1 MNKTILSLALVLT
14 SACSGGAAFRPPAVP
29 LVSCDP
35 FFSVW
40 SAADTLTEKETTH
53 WAGAKQ
59 PISITLTADGKTWRL
74 CGLEPQ
80 TIPALPQTGVK
91 VMPLQTRYTFAGSG
105 LRVSLVFSTAKLTDD
120 LDVFS
125 RPVTYVTA
133 YVEGAKKWNLNATIS
148 PALATNND
156 KAQMVTNRC
165 TVAGLPAISIGR
177 KEQRPLAYSGDRVRC
192 DWGYAW
198 LVGPSKVAA
207 TSAALPQSGGKG
219 MVAESHFLLAY
230 DDVKA
235 IQFFGDDLPAWWRRD
250 GLSFTAMLEKAEAE
264 RPALL
269 KKMDAFD
276 AELYADLVKVGGEKY
291 AKLAS
296 LAYRQTFAAC
306 KLAADKNNQPL
317 YFSKEQDSNGCIG
330 TVDILYPQSPQMLFA
345 SPTLMR
351 AMLAP
356 VLVYASHPRWP
367 WPFAPH
373 DLGQYPLANQQRY
386 GGGEK
391 SRNESLLMPVE
402 ESGNMII
409 CLAALAHA
417 EGTAEFASYWWPTVT
432 KWAEYLAK
440 FGFDPGNQ
448 LCTDDFAGHLAHNAN
463 LAAKSIVALACYARL
478 AEALGHAD
486 VAAKYGRMAKDM
498 VPKWMEAAKGG
509 AEGAYR
515 LAYDRPGTWSMK
527 YNLVWDKV
535 LGLGLF
541 PQSVFDAEADAYCRL
556 ARTYGLPLD
565 NRRTWTKTD
574 WELWCSAF
582 TDRRECFDAI
592 VDRVYR
598 FANETPS
605 RVAFSDWYWTD
616 SSKYVHFI
624 GRSVIGGVYM
634 PMLRDGAIWRK
645 YAARDKAKTGVY
657 APLKEQA
664 RCKVIAPE
672 GRKSADIVWKYT
684 FANPPYGWEKPEF
697 DDSGWQTGAGGF
709 GAPGTPGASV
719 RTKWNTKNVWLR
731 RHVRLDAVPAEPFL
745 SLHHDD
751 DTKVWFNGVL
761 AGDFHGYSCDYEQRK
776 VSAAAAKA
784 LKVGDNVIASIT
796 YQDYGGQYIDYGIS
810 ECSDEEDAFNLASFN
825 IRCPSPSDTG
835 ARNWTNRFP
844 YVVKV
849 IKDRAFDIVG
859 MQELAPKQRA
869 YLDGALGDGWARVG
883 IGRLPDDKGESMSI
897 YYRRDRFECLGTDT
911 FWLSETPRTPGS
923 RSWDTACPRICT
935 WGLFRDKRT
944 GRKFRY
950 YNTHLDHVSNEARVK
965 GMRMILAEMRRL
977 SQGETVF
984 LTGDM
989 NAHYK
994 HVPAEDRARLEA
1006 GGGPV
1011 IDDPETIAG
1020 PIAAALHTLYDT
1032 RLRSE
1037 TPHEGPLFTFSG
1049 YRPSNVCL
1057 IDFIFAT
1064 GNVRVLRHVTC
1075 NERPDG
1081 FHPSD
1086 HDAVMA
1092 RLVIK

>member
-1 MNKTILSLALVLT
+1 MNKTILSFVAVLA
-14 SACSGGAAFRPPAVP
+14 SACSGFAAFRPPAVP

-40 SAADTLTEKETTH
+40 SAADKLTEKDTTH
-53 WAGAKQ
+53 WAGANQ

-80 TIPALPQTGVK
+80 SIPALPQTGVK
-91 VMPLQTRYTFAGSG
+91 VMPLQTRYAFAGNG
-105 LRVSLVFSTAKLTDD
+105 LRVSLTFSTAKLSDD

-133 YVEGAKKWNLNATIS
+133 YVEGAKEWKLNATIS

-198 LVGPSKVAA
+198 LVGPSAA
-207 TSAALPQSGGKG
+207 KDGEA
-219 MVAESHFLLAY
+219 HFLLAY

-264 RPALL
+264 RAALL

-276 AELYADLVKVGGEKY
+276 AELYADLVKIGGEKY
-291 AKLAS
+291 AALAS

-330 TVDILYPQSPQMLFA
+330 TVDILYPQSPQMLFV

-367 WPFAPH
+367 WSFAPH

-391 SRNESLLMPVE
+391 GKKEGLLMPVE

-409 CLAALAHA
+409 CLAALAQI
-417 EGTAEFASYWWPTVT
+417 EGTAEFASYWWSTVT

-478 AEALGHAD
+478 AEALGYDD
-486 VAAKYGRMAKDM
+486 VAAKYAKMAKDM
-498 VPKWMEAAKGG
+498 VPKWMEVAKGG

-527 YNLVWDKV
+527 YNLVWDRV

-541 PQSVFDAEADAYCRL
+541 PQSVFDAEANAYCRL
-556 ARTYGLPLD
+556 ARPFGLPLD
-565 NRRTWTKTD
+565 NRKLWTKTD
-574 WELWCSAF
+574 WEIWCASF

-605 RVAFSDWYWTD
+605 RVAFSDWYWTHN
-616 SSKYVHFI
+616 SKHVHFI
-624 GRSVIGGVYM
+624 GRSVIGGVFM
-634 PMLRDGAIWRK
+634 PMLRDGAMWKK
-645 YAARDKAKTGVY
+645 YASRDKAKTGVY
-657 APLKEQA
+657 APLKEKA
-664 RCKVIAPE
+664 RA
-672 GRKSADIVWKYT
+672 
-684 FANPPYGWEKPEF
+684 
-697 DDSGWQTGAGGF
+697 
-709 GAPGTPGASV
+709 
-719 RTKWNTKNVWLR
+719 
-731 RHVRLDAVPAEPFL
+731 
-745 SLHHDD
+745 
-751 DTKVWFNGVL
+751 
-761 AGDFHGYSCDYEQRK
+761 
-776 VSAAAAKA
+776 
-784 LKVGDNVIASIT
+784 
-796 YQDYGGQYIDYGIS
+796 
-810 ECSDEEDAFNLASFN
+810 SDEEDAFNLASFN
-825 IRCPSPSDTG
+825 IRCPSPSDTE
-835 ARNWTNRFP
+835 NHFWSNRFP
-844 YVVKV
+844 YVVQV
-849 IKDRAFDIVG
+849 INNRRFDIVG
-859 MQELAPKQRA
+859 MQELAPKQRK
-869 YLDGALGDGWARVG
+869 YLDEALGDGWGRIG
-883 IGRLPDDKGESMSI
+883 IGRLPEDKGESMTI
-897 YYRRDRFECLGTDT
+897 YYRKDRFECLDTDT
-911 FWLSETPRTPGS
+911 FWLSETPREPGS
-923 RSWDTACPRICT
+923 VSWNTACPRICT

-950 YNTHLDHVSNEARVK
+950 YNTHLDHISNEARVN
-965 GMRMILAEMRRL
+965 GMRIILSEMRRL

-994 HVPAEDRARLEA
+994 HVPAEDRTRLEA

-1011 IDDPETIAG
+1011 IDDPETIGG
-1020 PIAAALHTLYDT
+1020 PIAAVLHTLYDT

-1081 FHPSD
+1081 IHPSD

-1092 RLVIK
+1092 RLVIR

>member
-1 MNKTILSLALVLT
+1 MNRLNVAMCATTAAFFSTTCGLAAQSV
-14 SACSGGAAFRPPAVP
+14 AAFRPPAVP

-40 SAADTLTEKETTH
+40 SAADTLTGKETTH
-53 WAGAKQ
+53 WAGAEQ

-74 CGLEPQ
+74 CGAEPSSV
-80 TIPALPQTGVK
+80 PALPQTGVE
-91 VMPLQTRYTFAGSG
+91 VMPLQTRYAFEGG
-105 LRVSLVFSTAKLTDD
+105 GIRVKLVFSTAKLVED

-133 YVEGAKKWNLNATIS
+133 RVEGAKEWKLGAAIS
-148 PALATNND
+148 PALATNDD

-165 TVAGLPAISIGR
+165 TVAGLPAMSIGR
-177 KEQRPLAYSGDRVRC
+177 AEQRPLAYSGDRVRC

-198 LVGPSKVAA
+198 LVGPG
-207 TSAALPQSGGKG
+207 SAKDGEA
-219 MVAESHFLLAY
+219 HFLLAY

-235 IQFFGDDLPAWWRRD
+235 VQFFGDDLPAWWRRD

-264 RPALL
+264 RASIL
-269 KKMDAFD
+269 KRLDAFD
-276 AELYADLVKVGGEKY
+276 AEFHADLVKTGGEKY

-306 KLAADKNNQPL
+306 KLAADRNNQPL

-330 TVDILYPQSPQMLFA
+330 TVDILYPQSPQMLLV

-391 SRNESLLMPVE
+391 GKNESLLMPVE

-409 CLAALAHA
+409 CLAALAQA

-478 AEALGHAD
+478 AETLGRTD
-486 VAAKYGRMAKDM
+486 VAAKYAALAKDM
-498 VPKWMEAAKGG
+498 VPKWMDAAKGG
-509 AEGAYR
+509 AEGSYR

-527 YNLVWDKV
+527 YNLVWDRV

-541 PQSVFDAEADAYCRL
+541 PQSVFDAEANAYCRL
-556 ARTYGLPLD
+556 AHPFGLPLD

-574 WELWCSAF
+574 WELWCAAF

-598 FANETPS
+598 FADETPS

-616 SSKYVHFI
+616 NSKYVHFI
-624 GRSVIGGVYM
+624 GRSVIGGVFM
-634 PMLRDGAIWRK
+634 PMLRNKAVWSK
-645 YAARDKAKTGVY
+645 YASRDKAKTGVY
-657 APLKEQA
+657 APLKE
-664 RCKVIAPE
+664 RGRHKVIVPE
-672 GRKSADIVWKYT
+672 GRSSSNIKWKYT
-684 FANPPYGWEKPEF
+684 FTEPPAGWEKPEF

-709 GAPGTPGASV
+709 GTDGTPGAAV
-719 RTKWNTKNVWLR
+719 RTEWNTKNIWLR
-731 RHVRLDAVPAEPFL
+731 RHVTLAAAPRNPIL
-745 SLHHDD
+745 SIHHDD
-751 DTKVWFNGVL
+751 DTKVWFNGIL
-761 AGDFHGYSCDYEQRK
+761 AGDYKGYSCDYEPQK
-776 VSAAAAKA
+776 VCDAAAKA
-784 LKVGDNVIASIT
+784 LKKGGNVIASTT
-796 YQDYGGQYIDYGIS
+796 YQNYGGQYIDYGLAV
-810 ECSDEEDAFNLASFN
+810 ENDADAFNLASFN
-825 IRCPSPSDTG
+825 VRCPSPSDKG
-835 ARNWTNRFP
+835 IHFWTNRFP

-849 IKDRAFDIVG
+849 IKDHRFDIVG
-859 MQELAPKQRA
+859 MQELASKQRV
-869 YLDGALGDGWARVG
+869 YLDEALGSGWGRIGV
-883 IGRLPDDKGESMSI
+883 GRLPDDTGESMTI
-897 YYRRDRFECLGTDT
+897 YYRKDRFECLATDT
-911 FWLSETPRTPGS
+911 FWLSETPRVPGS
-923 RSWDTACPRICT
+923 RSWDTACPRCCT

-950 YNTHLDHVSNEARVK
+950 YNTHLDHVSNEARLR
-965 GMRMILAEMRRL
+965 GMQVLLAEMRRL

-994 HVPAEDRARLEA
+994 HVPEADRTRLEA

-1011 IDDPETIAG
+1011 IDAPETIG
-1020 PIAAALHTLYDT
+1020 DPISAALHTLYDT
-1032 RLRSE
+1032 RLKCE
-1037 TPHEGPLFTFSG
+1037 TPHVGPLFTFSG
-1049 YRPSNVCL
+1049 YRPHNSCL
-1057 IDFIFAT
+1057 IDFVFAT
-1064 GNVRVLRHVTC
+1064 GNVRVLRHITC
-1075 NERPDG
+1075 HERPDG
-1081 FHPSD
+1081 VHPSD

-1092 RLVIK
+1092 RMMIR

>member
-1 MNKTILSLALVLT
+1 MKRLNVTVYAAAVAVLSTLDLPAKNVET
-14 SACSGGAAFRPPAVP
+14 FRPPAVP

-53 WAGAKQ
+53 WGGAKQ
-59 PISITLTADGKTWRL
+59 PVSITLTADGKTWRL

-80 TIPALPQTGVK
+80 SIPALPQTGVK
-91 VMPLQTRYTFAGSG
+91 VMPLQTRYAFEGSG
-105 LRVSLVFSTAKLTDD
+105 IRVLLVFSTPKLTDD

-125 RPVTYVTA
+125 SPVTYVTA
-133 YVEGAKKWNLNATIS
+133 RVQGAKTWKLDASIS
-148 PALATNND
+148 PALATNDD

-165 TVAGLPAISIGR
+165 TVAGLPAMSIGR
-177 KEQRPLAYSGDRVRC
+177 AEQRPLAYSGDRVRC

-198 LVGPSKVAA
+198 LVGPSEAKDGEA
-207 TSAALPQSGGKG
+207 
-219 MVAESHFLLAY
+219 HFLLAY
-230 DDVKA
+230 DDIKA
-235 IQFFGDDLPAWWRRD
+235 IQFFGDDLSAWWRRD

-264 RPALL
+264 RTAIL
-269 KKMDAFD
+269 KRLDAFD
-276 AELYADLVKVGGEKY
+276 QEMYDDLLNVGGEKY

-306 KLAADKNNQPL
+306 KLAADRNNQPL

-330 TVDILYPQSPQMLFA
+330 TVDILYPQSPQMLLV

-391 SRNESLLMPVE
+391 GKNEGRLMPVE

-409 CLAALAHA
+409 CLAALAQA

-432 KWAEYLAK
+432 KWAEYLTK
-440 FGFDPGNQ
+440 FGYDPGNQ

-463 LAAKSIVALACYARL
+463 LAAKSIVALACYGRL
-478 AEALGHAD
+478 AGMLGHAD
-486 VAAKYGRMAKDM
+486 IAAKYDALAKDM

-541 PQSVFDAEADAYCRL
+541 PQSVFDTEADAYCRL
-556 ARTYGLPLD
+556 AHSYGLPLD
-565 NRRTWTKTD
+565 NRKPYTKTD
-574 WELWCSAF
+574 WELWCASF
-582 TDRRECFDAI
+582 TDRRSCFDAI

-624 GRSVIGGVYM
+624 GRSVIGGVFM
-634 PMLRDGAIWRK
+634 PMLRDKAVWSK
-645 YAARDKAKTGVY
+645 YASRDKAKTGVY
-657 APLKEQA
+657 APLKERA

-672 GRKSADIVWKYT
+672 GRASKDIMWKYT
-684 FANPPYGWEKPEF
+684 FTKPPEGWEKPAF
-697 DDSGWQTGAGGF
+697 DDSEWQTGAGGF
-709 GAPGTPGASV
+709 GMDGTPGSTV
-719 RTKWNTKNVWLR
+719 RTKWTTKNIWLR
-731 RHVRLDAVPAEPFL
+731 RHVTLDAALRNPLL
-745 SLHHDD
+745 SIHHDD

-761 AGDFHGYSCDYEQRK
+761 AGDYKGYSCDYEPQK
-776 VSAAAAKA
+776 VSAAAAKT
-784 LKVGDNVIASIT
+784 LKKGDNVIASET
-796 YQDYGGQYIDYGIS
+796 YQNYGGQYIDYGLAV
-810 ECSDEEDAFNLASFN
+810 ENEDDAFNLASFN
-825 IRCPSPSDTG
+825 VRCPSPSDKG
-835 ARNWTNRFP
+835 DHFWTNRFP

-849 IKDRAFDIVG
+849 INDRRFDIVG
-859 MQELAPKQRA
+859 MQELAPKQRS
-869 YLDGALGDGWARVG
+869 YLDAALGDGWGRIG
-883 IGRLPDDKGESMSI
+883 IGRLPEDKGESMTI
-897 YYRRDRFECLGTDT
+897 YYRKARFECLATDT
-911 FWLSETPRTPGS
+911 FWLSETPRVPGS
-923 RSWDTACPRICT
+923 KSWETSCPRICT

-950 YNTHLDHVSNEARVK
+950 YNTHLDHISNNARVK

-994 HVPAEDRARLEA
+994 NVPAADRARLEA

-1011 IDDPETIAG
+1011 IDDPGTIG
-1020 PIAAALHTLYDT
+1020 DPIAAALHTLYDT

-1037 TPHEGPLFTFSG
+1037 TPHEGPLNTYCG
-1049 YRPSNVCL
+1049 YRPVNVCL

-1075 NERPDG
+1075 HERPDG
-1081 FHPSD
+1081 MHPSD

-1092 RLVIK
+1092 RMMIR